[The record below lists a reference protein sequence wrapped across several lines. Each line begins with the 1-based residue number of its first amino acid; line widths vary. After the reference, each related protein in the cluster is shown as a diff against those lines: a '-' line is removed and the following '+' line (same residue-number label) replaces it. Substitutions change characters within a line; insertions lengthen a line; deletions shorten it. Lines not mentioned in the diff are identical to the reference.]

1 MHKDENRMSH
11 PPTTS
16 DAAQPLLPEEEDVVE
31 GESPTEAVPAGG
43 AGADSGAADVV
54 RVDPDDEASIPDVS
68 THNKE
73 PGVGT
78 RDARHH
84 GRDI

>member
-1 MHKDENRMSH
+1 MSH

-16 DAAQPLLPEEEDVVE
+16 DAAQPLLPEEEDLVE
-31 GESPTEAVPAGG
+31 DDGHPEDVPAGG
-43 AGADSGAADVV
+43 AGADSGAADAV
-54 RVDPDDEASIPDVS
+54 RIDPDDEASIPDVS

-78 RDARHH
+78 RDARRN
-84 GRDI
+84 GLDA